1 MTAVHDDLVRT
12 VPAAGPL
19 PELTL
24 PPLSDTRL
32 DGGLRVVAVRR
43 AGVPLVELRLR
54 VPFAGQGAAHL
65 ARASLLADALFSGTD
80 DHDNVALAATVQRM
94 GGSLSAGADPDRLA
108 VGGSVLAAELPGFLD
123 VLGEVLT
130 GAAYPG
136 DQVDGERD
144 RLVQRL
150 AVARSQPGVRAAE
163 ALSRRLYG
171 DHPYGRELP
180 EVDDVAAVDAADL
193 RALHAERVGP
203 EGAVLVLVG
212 DLDPDE
218 VLGAVTSA
226 LGGWRGAP
234 AAAALA
240 PPPVP
245 QPGPVL
251 VVDRPGSVQTTIRM
265 GGPAPRRHDPD
276 HAALK
281 LGNLV
286 FGGYFSSRLV
296 GNIRERRGYTY
307 SPHSG
312 IDHAGAASTL
322 TVAADVAT
330 EVTAPALLET
340 TYELGRIATLPVE
353 PQELEAARRYA
364 VGTLAL
370 STATQAGLA
379 STLAA
384 LVADGLDA
392 GYLVDHPRE
401 LQAVTVDDVRAA
413 ARRWLAPTALQTV
426 LVGDAAAIRDEVA
439 TLADVAP
446 A

>member
-1 MTAVHDDLVRT
+1 MTVVQDDLVRT

-54 VPFAGQGAAHL
+54 VPFAGHGAAHL
-65 ARASLLADALFSGTD
+65 ARATLLADALFSGTA

-94 GGSLSAGADPDRLA
+94 GGSMSARADADRLA

-180 EVDDVAAVDAADL
+180 EVDDVAAVAAADL
-193 RALHAERVGP
+193 RALHAERVAP

-218 VLGAVTSA
+218 VLGGVASA
-226 LGGWRGAP
+226 LGAWRGA
-234 AAAALA
+234 AAGAALD

-296 GNIRERRGYTY
+296 ANIRERRGYTY
-307 SPHSG
+307 SPT
-312 IDHAGAASTL
+312 AAST
-322 TVAADVAT
+322 TPPRRRPSPSPPTSRPRSPPPRCWRPPTSWAASRPCPWSPRSWRPPGAT
-330 EVTAPALLET
+330 RS
-340 TYELGRIATLPVE
+340 GRSRCRPR
-353 PQELEAARRYA
+353 PRP
-364 VGTLAL
+364 GW
-370 STATQAGLA
+370 
-379 STLAA
+379 
-384 LVADGLDA
+384 
-392 GYLVDHPRE
+392 HPRSPPWSP
-401 LQAVTVDDVRAA
+401 TG
-413 ARRWLAPTALQTV
+413 WTPPTSSTTPAPS
-426 LVGDAAAIRDEVA
+426 R
-439 TLADVAP
+439 P
-446 A
+446 